1 MAKKAKSKKADALPK
16 SIAGVKV
23 PKAVRKSSALGTLF
37 NSELGREILA
47 DAILAAAGAAAAALT
62 RTRPAR
68 AAGAPFADAGSDAA
82 ASAGTAANVTG
93 DLVQTAAGAVAGVVT
108 EAARTFLPASLLGE
122 EAKPR
127 YVNKASNTDSA
138 KRSGKAGK
146 GEGKKRS
153 RKAP

>member
-1 MAKKAKSKKADALPK
+1 MAKKAKSKKAHK
-16 SIAGVKV
+16 SVAGVKL
-23 PKAVRKSSALGTLF
+23 PKAMRKSSVLGSLF
-37 NSELGREILA
+37 TSELGREILA
-47 DAILAAAGAAAAALT
+47 DALLAAAGAAAAALT

-68 AAGAPFADAGSDAA
+68 AAGAAIADAGSDAA
-82 ASAGTAANVTG
+82 ASAGTAATATG

-108 EAARTFLPASLLGE
+108 EAARTFLPPSLLGE

-146 GEGKKRS
+146 GTGKKRS
-153 RKAP
+153 KKGA